1 MSNMSGNPG
10 SVSLRPARA
19 GRAASRRSA
28 LDRWVRLNRSV
39 FVVVLSLLAVLSCG
53 KAPQMRGK
61 LAGLQQI
68 ADQAERNGAV
78 RCAPRELALAK
89 SHLTFAETELQQGYM
104 SKAEGHLAIAEP
116 NANAALSLSPPEHCT
131 SRDFV
136 EPTGDRDGDGYL
148 DRARR
153 VNFLPSH

>member
-1 MSNMSGNPG
+1 AACLLL
-10 SVSLRPARA
+10 VSTLP
-19 GRAASRRSA
+19 
-28 LDRWVRLNRSV
+28 
-39 FVVVLSLLAVLSCG
+39 SCG
-53 KAPQMRGK
+53 RAPQMRGK

-68 ADQAERNGAV
+68 TEQAERNGAV

-89 SHLTFAETELQQGYM
+89 SHLTFAETELQQGFM

-136 EPTGDRDGDGYL
+136 EQAGDRDGDGYL
-148 DRARR
+148 DPEDECPDAPE
-153 VNFLPSH
+153 NFNGFEDEDGCPDSPDTDRD